1 MATSPALESLFATAE
16 QKAADLLENLTA
28 AINSKVTTI
37 EEGEALVQKLSEEAA
52 RFNQILVTLDN
63 TKAQVESGDIT
74 REQGLGI
81 VEPLVK
87 ELKSNCVAL
96 SMCGVSFSD
105 SDDIDV
111 EEIAVLREIIA
122 GAKNAAEARVVAL
135 RTHADLSPD
144 TESMGVLEAF
154 NSSVANENLTDVHKY
169 LSLRNSTEAKNAKL
183 LAQNARKLYSM
194 GSKDKANEYM
204 AKAKALYQ
212 KCLDEAKKS
221 AKWVQVERTTTG
233 STSNKKGTSAN
244 TISDKF
250 KTEVT
255 DDWAVSSIVVYFEDR
270 VDSCEAYLRQWKN
283 KAGNVDLKATKAA
296 LKAERKAE
304 RDAKRA
310 EKKAAKEAAK
320 GANESMNPMFDA
332 ETLKLV
338 DALEAYASQCDSE
351 VLTMALESD
360 GDAASTSSAVSA
372 AKSGD
377 PDAAISQL
385 NDSLDTAAAEA
396 KKGNPKKAIAIA
408 AGVAASLVA
417 VITLASKLAT
427 GKFPHQH
434 AAKALAAMKEAR
446 EAKKAAA
453 PTEGDATSIIGKI
466 KGALMGAVGSIKDAF
481 KKFGKK
487 GDDAASESFEL
498 DAGTQN
504 LVAALEAYAAQ
515 CDSEVLTMALESDGE
530 AVSSSSATAA
540 FNAGDGDEAVSN
552 MKSSLE
558 TAAAEAKKGNVKKA
572 IAIAVGVAAALV
584 AILTVAGKVKTGKF
598 QLPHKLLADA
608 WKKLTEGKKLKAMG
622 DKVDKT
628 KVITFVAGMQA
639 GLAAAA
645 GSIAIASKIKA
656 KKAAGEAA
664 PETDG
669 GEDTTDASEASGL
682 AGILADLGVA
692 NESDGIDALV
702 AQWAKEDGIDF

>member
-37 EEGEALVQKLSEEAA
+37 EEGEVLVQKLSEEAA

-154 NSSVANENLTDVHKY
+154 NSADAANETLTDARKY

-183 LAQNARKLYSM
+183 LADNARKLYSM

-204 AKAKALYQ
+204 AKAKSLYQ

-221 AKWVQVERTTTG
+221 AKWIKVERTE
-233 STSNKKGTSAN
+233 TSA
-244 TISDKF
+244 TKQSSISDKYT
-250 KTEVT
+250 KTVT
-255 DDWAVSSIVVYFEDR
+255 DDLTDAAIVTYFEDR

-310 EKKAAKEAAK
+310 EKKAAKDAAK
-320 GANESMNPMFDA
+320 GANKSMNPVDMTQGLDN
-332 ETLKLV
+332 ESLKLV

-351 VLTMALESD
+351 ILTMALEAD
-360 GDAASTSSAVSA
+360 GEAASTSSAVASY
-372 AKSGD
+372 KSGD
-377 PDAAISQL
+377 ISEASKQINDA
-385 NDSLDTAAAEA
+385 LDTASSEN

-408 AGVAASLVA
+408 VGVTASILAIVVIAGRV
-417 VITLASKLAT
+417 KT
-427 GKFPHQH
+427 GKWQFPTQLAKEAVQH
-434 AAKALAAMKEAR
+434 HKDAKAAKAKENPTTA
-446 EAKKAAA
+446 EANGLIAKIKAFWSKVFGSAKKATDEIKARNPGHSIGKATPTKDDKYGIDIDSMVVSRGGDGPIGEESFKGLDPEMSSLIDVSLEALAMEYNDFLAA
-453 PTEGDATSIIGKI
+453 CEGDATSVNYDAKTI
-466 KGALMGAVGSIKDAF
+466 KRKYAREMSDYVKAAKQAYASGNYSVAKANYLK
-481 KKFGKK
+481 
-487 GDDAASESFEL
+487 AASICDAIIKEIKALPEGTSAQTHIGNFLYALKGGFVGIGEGTKLDQVIRQWNSVGKGEL
-498 DAGTQN
+498 DRNTQN
-504 LVAALEAYAAQ
+504 RY
-515 CDSEVLTMALESDGE
+515 
-530 AVSSSSATAA
+530 
-540 FNAGDGDEAVSN
+540 
-552 MKSSLE
+552 
-558 TAAAEAKKGNVKKA
+558 
-572 IAIAVGVAAALV
+572 I
-584 AILTVAGKVKTGKF
+584 
-598 QLPHKLLADA
+598 
-608 WKKLTEGKKLKAMG
+608 
-622 DKVDKT
+622 
-628 KVITFVAGMQA
+628 
-639 GLAAAA
+639 
-645 GSIAIASKIKA
+645 
-656 KKAAGEAA
+656 
-664 PETDG
+664 
-669 GEDTTDASEASGL
+669 
-682 AGILADLGVA
+682 
-692 NESDGIDALV
+692 
-702 AQWAKEDGIDF
+702 